1 MHFLKM
7 VKKLTKENKGRKLY
21 AYGQRM
27 ENSWLLRMHVTKSGD
42 PIIEYTLPCH
52 TCEESDP
59 HYYRIYKPT
68 GADMGIDWSFS
79 VPKAWIKPKELQ
91 WMDDQSKECR
101 RCAMMTED
109 PQHFCARYNK
119 FVSPVM
125 GCKRFI
131 SHADWAK
138 QQHEAVARLSV
149 AVKAGYG
156 IVK

>member
-27 ENSWLLRMHVTKSGD
+27 ENSWLMRMHVTKSGD

-52 TCEESDP
+52 TCEETNP
-59 HYYRIYKPT
+59 HYYRIYSPT
-68 GADMGIDWSFS
+68 GSDMGINWSFS
-79 VPKAWIKPKELQ
+79 IPKEWIKPKELQ
-91 WMDDQSKECR
+91 WMDDQNKECR
-101 RCAMMTED
+101 LCARMMED
-109 PQHFCARYNK
+109 PLHLCAAHHK

-131 SHADWAK
+131 SHADWAE
-138 QQHEAVARLSV
+138 QQRKSVARVSAAL
-149 AVKAGYG
+149 KATHR
-156 IVK
+156 